1 MLSLAYLMNLNLTQ
15 HLAMT
20 ITTLTTHNRREMV
33 QHSLAIARESAS
45 VFTAIY
51 AESALAA
58 ASHADV
64 LRVTGHALSPIA
76 GLPVSVKDLFDIEG
90 EITLAG
96 SVALRDTAPAQVD
109 ATVIARLRSAGAA
122 VVGKTN
128 MTEFAYSGV
137 GLNPHFGTP
146 GNPADPT
153 RIPGGSSSGAAVS
166 VAIGSCVAAI
176 GSDTGGSVRIPAALC
191 GLVGFKPTMRR
202 VPTTGALPLAPSLDS
217 IGPIARTVRDCL
229 LMDSLIADQPLVT
242 HAVELA
248 GLRLAIPED
257 IVLDDVD
264 DTVAKAFTA
273 ALSKL
278 SAAGVHITEIPL
290 PMLAEAKDLYLIS
303 PYEAYPWHKEL
314 LKTRS
319 NEYDPRVVKRILL
332 GAEATEADRDRLK
345 QARAQWQARLEKAIS
360 GYDAIVMPT
369 VPIVAPKIDTLNAS
383 ETSFFEANRL
393 LLRNPSVINLLDGC
407 SISLPI
413 HRPGDLPVG
422 LMLACTAMSDARL
435 LSIATV
441 IESHLAGV

>member
-33 QHSLAIARESAS
+33 QHCLAIARESAS

-96 SVALRDTAPAQVD
+96 SVALRDAVPAQAD